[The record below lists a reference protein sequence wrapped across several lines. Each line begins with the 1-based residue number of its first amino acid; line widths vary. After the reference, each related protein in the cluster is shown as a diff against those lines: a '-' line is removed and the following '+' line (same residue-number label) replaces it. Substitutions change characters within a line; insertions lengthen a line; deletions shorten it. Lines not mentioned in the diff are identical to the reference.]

1 MKSDKPFQKL
11 LVCGIIFSVIGVSL
25 CLIFVEPKNYSQIK
39 FGRIFFVSFIPVTFA
54 AVWTFFSKRK
64 WSWFRFLV
72 ITLLALVFCFVVI
85 ANFSESFNQHSW
97 PVPKIA
103 FKHQPSASWVLETGK
118 PIINKNGQPIGSQ
131 LLLQNKD
138 RKRMVWIEA
147 WNSQDSFESNVES
160 SKQLM
165 ETRARKSGF
174 EIKENKFFYDQTN
187 KKIVKQN
194 LRTQKGEVTNNIICK
209 YWMEEL
215 NHEQIILN
223 SIAKGQSIE
232 IINDDEIAEI
242 ISSIVIQ

>member
-1 MKSDKPFQKL
+1 
-11 LVCGIIFSVIGVSL
+11 
-25 CLIFVEPKNYSQIK
+25 
-39 FGRIFFVSFIPVTFA
+39 
-54 AVWTFFSKRK
+54 
-64 WSWFRFLV
+64 
-72 ITLLALVFCFVVI
+72 
-85 ANFSESFNQHSW
+85 
-97 PVPKIA
+97 
-103 FKHQPSASWVLETGK
+103 
-118 PIINKNGQPIGSQ
+118 
-131 LLLQNKD
+131 
-138 RKRMVWIEA
+138 MVWIEA

-165 ETRARKSGF
+165 GTRARKSGF

-187 KKIVKQN
+187 KKIAKQN

-232 IINDDEIAEI
+232 IINDDEIAKI